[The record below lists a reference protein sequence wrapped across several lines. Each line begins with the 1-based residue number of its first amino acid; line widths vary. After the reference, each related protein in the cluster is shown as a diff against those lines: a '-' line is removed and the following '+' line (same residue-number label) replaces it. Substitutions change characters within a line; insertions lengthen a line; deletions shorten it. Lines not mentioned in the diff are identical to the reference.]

1 MAQSEFRL
9 LAMLDGYL
17 RLLVRVCFLTGL
29 WGREGTKIFDIDF
42 NGSEMH
48 GGARRIDFYFQEE
61 GRCKT

>member
-17 RLLVRVCFLTGL
+17 RSLVRVCFLTGL

-48 GGARRIDFYFQEE
+48 GGARGFDFYFQEE
-61 GRCKT
+61 GRCTT